1 MDDILK
7 ERRQEMKARKMLGL
21 LMIMALGASCQRDHL
36 YYASSNTATVLVE
49 PDWSVSG
56 LHPNGVSVYA
66 FREDDGALYKR
77 FPPVSADK
85 QCFVRLPEGDFTL
98 VIMNDSPQEFG
109 GSMVFTGEEN
119 LATFKALGLKDET
132 RSKGG
137 EYCIVEPDTLAVSV
151 VRGVHVTPEQ
161 IDYYYDM
168 PQTGQAEVPAL
179 EVRTAPKSVIS
190 RVNITAHVKGLK
202 YARGTMMCYMRGV
215 AAGHCLGL
223 EENTREKAAQAFVL
237 NNRKFDEGS
246 DTDGTV
252 RSSFLSWGLVGDGN
266 TDSRY
271 YLDLNFVLLNGDLY
285 PLSFDVTELI
295 KVDVTLSLSLNLNMT
310 LEIEL
315 PETVGDEEGGFDTDI
330 NDWVDEIVDIPM

>member
-7 ERRQEMKARKMLGL
+7 ERRWEMKVRKILML
-21 LMIMALGASCQRDHL
+21 LMIMALGASCRRDHL
-36 YYASSNTATVLVE
+36 YYASSDTATVLVK

-56 LHPNGVSVYA
+56 LHPNGVSVFA

-77 FPPVSADK
+77 FPPVSADRPCYVK
-85 QCFVRLPEGDFTL
+85 LPEGSFTL
-98 VIMNDSPQEFG
+98 VVINDSPQELG

-119 LATFKALGLKDET
+119 LGSFKALGLKDES
-132 RSKGG
+132 RSKGE

-151 VRGVHVTPEQ
+151 LRGVHVTPEQ

-168 PQTGQAEVPAL
+168 PETDISEIPAIEL
-179 EVRTAPKSVIS
+179 ECSPKSVIS
-190 RVNITAHVKGLK
+190 QVNITAHVKGLK

-215 AAGHCLGL
+215 AAGYCLGL
-223 EENTREKAAQAFVL
+223 EENTQEQVAQAFVL
-237 NNRKFDEGS
+237 NNRKFDPGS

-252 RSSFLSWGLVGDGN
+252 KSSFLSFGLVGDGN

-271 YLDLNFVLLNGDLY
+271 YLELNFVLLNGELY
-285 PLSFDVTELI
+285 PLTYDVTDLI
-295 KVDVTLSLSLNLNMT
+295 SVDVSLSLSLNLNMN